1 MAKRAGGLG
10 RGLGSILNDPSV
22 SGEKK
27 KEIQKKV
34 SINEI
39 PVNKIVPNRFQPRT
53 DFDPEA
59 ISELADSIKHHGIIQ
74 PITVRKLD
82 NEEYEL
88 ISGERR
94 LRASKQAK
102 LKTIPAYIR
111 EANDKELV
119 MLALIE
125 NVWREDLNPIE
136 IALSYQ
142 RMKTELKL
150 TQKELEQKVEKKRS
164 TIANYLG
171 LLDLPDSIRA
181 ALKQNEGNFSMGHAK
196 ALKGIKEIDAQLSLF
211 EEIKAKKLSV
221 RQTEDWVKALKDAQK
236 KGKAA
241 PDSKDAESKIQDG
254 VQQKLIREV
263 EQKLQDKLQA
273 KVQINQKAGSEKGE
287 IRVKFSSG
295 SELNEILEILGII

>member
-27 KEIQKKV
+27 KEIQQKV

-53 DFDPEA
+53 EFDPEA
-59 ISELADSIKHHGIIQ
+59 ITELAESIKHHGIIQ

-82 NEEYEL
+82 NEQYEL

-94 LRASKQAK
+94 LRASKEAK

-150 TQKELEQKVEKKRS
+150 TQKELEEKVEKKRS

-171 LLDLPDSIRA
+171 LLELPDTVRA
-181 ALKQNEGNFSMGHAK
+181 ALKQNEPHFSMGHAK
-196 ALKGIKEIDAQLSLF
+196 ALKGVKEVDVQLSLF
-211 EEIKAKKLSV
+211 DEIKNKKLSV
-221 RQTEDWVKALKDAQK
+221 RQTEEWVKKFKESQK
-236 KGKAA
+236 KGKTA
-241 PDSKDAESKIQDG
+241 PKDSEKAIASGI
-254 VQQKLIREV
+254 QQKLIKEV

-273 KVQINQKAGSEKGE
+273 KVQISQKEGSDKGE

>member
-10 RGLGSILNDPSV
+10 RGLGSILNDPTV

-39 PVNKIVPNRFQPRT
+39 PVNKIRPNRFQPRT
-53 DFDPEA
+53 DFAPDA
-59 ISELADSIKHHGIIQ
+59 ITELAESIKHHGIIQ

-82 NEEYEL
+82 GEEYEL

-94 LRASKQAK
+94 LRASKEAK
-102 LKTIPAYIR
+102 LTSIPAYIR
-111 EANDKELV
+111 EADDKELV

-136 IALSYQ
+136 IANSYQ
-142 RMKTELKL
+142 RMKSELKL
-150 TQKELEQKVEKKRS
+150 TQKELEEKVEKKRS

-171 LLDLPDSIRA
+171 LLELPDTVKA
-181 ALKQNEGNFSMGHAK
+181 ALVQNDAHFSMGHAK
-196 ALKGIKEIDAQLSLF
+196 AIKGLKDVDVQLTIFDEIKE
-211 EEIKAKKLSV
+211 KKLSV
-221 RQTEDWVKALKDAQK
+221 RQTEEWVKKFRESQA
-236 KGKAA
+236 KGKASPMDTEKTIA
-241 PDSKDAESKIQDG
+241 SGIQH
-254 VQQKLIREV
+254 KLIKEV

-273 KVQINQKAGSEKGE
+273 KVQINQKEGSEKGE
-287 IRVKFSSG
+287 IRVKFT
-295 SELNEILEILGII
+295 SESDLNEILEILGII

>member
-10 RGLGSILNDPSV
+10 RGLGSILNDPTV

-27 KEIQKKV
+27 QEIQKKV

-39 PVNKIVPNRFQPRT
+39 SVDKIRPNRFQPRT
-53 DFDPEA
+53 DFDMDA
-59 ISELADSIKHHGIIQ
+59 ILELAESIRHHGIIQ

-82 NEEYEL
+82 NDEYEL

-94 LRASKQAK
+94 LRASKEANI
-102 LKTIPAYIR
+102 KTIPAYIR

-142 RMKTELKL
+142 RMIKELKL
-150 TQKELEQKVEKKRS
+150 TQQELTEKVEKKRS

-171 LLDLPDSIRA
+171 LLELPDRARA
-181 ALKQNEGNFSMGHAK
+181 ALKVNDSHFSMGHAK
-196 ALKGIKEIDAQLSLF
+196 AIKGIKEVDVQLSF
-211 EEIKAKKLSV
+211 FDEIVGQKLSV
-221 RQTEDWVKALKDAQK
+221 RQTEERVKAYKEAQN
-236 KGKAA
+236 KGKAS
-241 PDSKDAESKIQDG
+241 PKDTSSKIKDG
-254 VQQKLIREV
+254 VQQKLLREV
-263 EQKLQDKLQA
+263 ERKLQDKLQA
-273 KVQINQKAGSEKGE
+273 KVEVSQKTGSEKGE
-287 IRVKFSSG
+287 IRVKFSSE